1 MTQDALNEDLASA
14 FERGL
19 KPTREADAQIGYI
32 AFREINELAHIEN
45 TNALSAAELCAR
57 YRKIIA
63 AYQANHDPQVA
74 RRIFMTLALIRASCA
89 VQALRLLNTSTCCPP
104 ELTGQLKWKF
114 ACKTSTQHCRLP
126 RR

>member
-1 MTQDALNEDLASA
+1 MQDALDGNLASA

-19 KPTREADAQIGYI
+19 KPTREAGAQIGYI
-32 AFREINELAHIEN
+32 DLRKVNELAHIEN
-45 TNALSAAELCAR
+45 ANALSAAEPCAR

-63 AYQANHDPQVA
+63 AYQANHNPRVA

-104 ELTGQLKWKF
+104 ELTGQLKWKH
-114 ACKTSTQHCRLP
+114 ACKTLTQHCRLP